1 MKCALCSLSEP
12 PLAKYRV
19 VVHSLL
25 RTMNSYIYQKN
36 FSSLMLLFGHI
47 GVTLGVFFGL
57 GIFIP
62 RLKTIIDPKYLAVGA
77 LLPDLIDKPLGMV
90 IFASTITTGRM
101 IGHTLLF
108 CLLIF
113 LAGLYS
119 YEKRK
124 DIRIISLSIGSLFH
138 LIEDQLWKSP
148 KILFWPLQGLSFP
161 KDTIDYV
168 GLEQL
173 SILFKKSIT
182 LNTSHSSILEILG
195 LGVIVILTL
204 HWLIKKLRQNKF

>member
-1 MKCALCSLSEP
+1 
-12 PLAKYRV
+12 
-19 VVHSLL
+19 
-25 RTMNSYIYQKN
+25 
-36 FSSLMLLFGHI
+36 MLLFGHI

-57 GIFIP
+57 GIFLP
-62 RLKTIIDPKYLAVGA
+62 RLKTIIDPKYLAIGA

-119 YEKRK
+119 YEKRR

-173 SILFKKSIT
+173 SILFKKSFK

-204 HWLIKKLRQNKF
+204 QWLIKKLRQNKF

>member
-1 MKCALCSLSEP
+1 
-12 PLAKYRV
+12 
-19 VVHSLL
+19 
-25 RTMNSYIYQKN
+25 
-36 FSSLMLLFGHI
+36 MLIFGHI

-57 GIFIP
+57 GIFLP
-62 RLKTIIDPKYLAVGA
+62 RLKTIIDPKYLVIGA

-108 CLLIF
+108 SLL
-113 LAGLYS
+113 LLLVGVYL
-119 YEKRK
+119 YEKK
-124 DIRIISLSIGSLFH
+124 GDIIIMSLSTGSLFH
-138 LIEDQLWKSP
+138 LIEDQMWKSP

-168 GLEQL
+168 GLEQV
-173 SILFKKSIT
+173 STLFKKSFT
-182 LNTSHSSILEILG
+182 LNSSHSSIPEILG

-204 HWLIKKLRQNKF
+204 HWLIKKLGQNKF

>member
-1 MKCALCSLSEP
+1 
-12 PLAKYRV
+12 
-19 VVHSLL
+19 
-25 RTMNSYIYQKN
+25 
-36 FSSLMLLFGHI
+36 MLLFGHI

-57 GIFIP
+57 GFGLGIFLP
-62 RLKTIIDPKYLAVGA
+62 RLKTIIDPKYLAIGA

-119 YEKRK
+119 YEKRR

-173 SILFKKSIT
+173 SILFKKSFT
-182 LNTSHSSILEILG
+182 LNTSHSSIFEILG

-204 HWLIKKLRQNKF
+204 QWLIKKLRQNKF

>member
-1 MKCALCSLSEP
+1 
-12 PLAKYRV
+12 
-19 VVHSLL
+19 
-25 RTMNSYIYQKN
+25 
-36 FSSLMLLFGHI
+36 MLLFGHI

-57 GIFIP
+57 GIFLP
-62 RLKTIIDPKYLAVGA
+62 RLKTIIDPKYLTIGT

-108 CLLIF
+108 SLL
-113 LAGLYS
+113 LLLVGLYL
-119 YEKRK
+119 YEKKR
-124 DIRIISLSIGSLFH
+124 DVRIISLSTGSLFH

-148 KILFWPLQGLSFP
+148 QILFWPLQGLSFP

-168 GLEQL
+168 GLEQV
-173 SILFKKSIT
+173 SMLFKKSFT
-182 LNTSHSSILEILG
+182 LHFSHSSTPEILG

-204 HWLIKKLRQNKF
+204 HWLIKKLGQNKF